1 MLRALAYF
9 IVEAAASM
17 WRGRRAA
24 VLAILTI
31 AAGLFLL
38 GFFLV
43 VNGNVARLVS
53 RWTEAAELSVYLAD
67 DIQPD
72 QQSSIDALLA
82 GSPLV
87 LRREFVSKED
97 ARARFRSDFSD
108 LAGLIEGFQENPLPP
123 SFEVRLHSVPGQER
137 ALDDLASRLAGTAG
151 VADVRYDRLWL
162 SRLNM
167 AITLARAV
175 SLIIVTIVSIA
186 AALTVANVVRL
197 AAYAR
202 RDEIEIMQLVGAP
215 TAYVRGPFV
224 FEGILQGGG
233 GALLALL
240 LLWGGYLLASARYG
254 RLVSGALGLDGLAFL
269 PPATVGFLILGGMVV
284 GCVGGIVAA
293 RGVR

>member
-1 MLRALAYF
+1 MLRALGYF
-9 IVEAAASM
+9 IVEASASM

-24 VLAILTI
+24 ALAVMTI

-43 VNGNVARLVS
+43 VNGNLARLVS
-53 RWTEAAELSVYLAD
+53 RWTEAAEMSVYLAD
-67 DIQPD
+67 DIQPE
-72 QQSSIDALLA
+72 QLTAIEAQLA

-87 LRREFVSKED
+87 LRREYVSKED
-97 ARARFRSDFSD
+97 ARAKFRSDFSD
-108 LAGLIEGFQENPLPP
+108 LAGLIEGFQENPLPA
-123 SFEVRLHSVPGQER
+123 SFEVRLLSAPGQER
-137 ALDDLASRLAGTAG
+137 SLDELAGRLEGAPG

-167 AITLARAV
+167 AIMLARAV
-175 SLIIVTIVSIA
+175 SLFIVTIVSIA

-215 TAYVRGPFV
+215 AAYVRGPFV
-224 FEGILQGGG
+224 LEGVLQGGG
-233 GALLALL
+233 GALVALV
-240 LLWGGYLLASARYG
+240 LLWGGYVMANARYG
-254 RLVSGALGLDGLAFL
+254 RLVSGALGLDGLTFL
-269 PPATVGFLILGGMVV
+269 PPATVGYLILGGMVV

>member
-1 MLRALAYF
+1 MLRALGYF
-9 IVEAAASM
+9 IVEAGASI

-24 VLAILTI
+24 ALAIMTI

-43 VNGNVARLVS
+43 VNSNLGRLVS
-53 RWTEAAELSVYLAD
+53 RWTEAAEMSVYLAD

-72 QQSSIDALLA
+72 QRSAIEAQLA

-87 LRREFVSKED
+87 LQREYVSKED
-97 ARARFRSDFSD
+97 ARARFRTDFSD
-108 LAGLIEGFQENPLPP
+108 LAGLIEGFQENPLPA
-123 SFEVRLHSVPGQER
+123 SFEVRLQSVPGQER
-137 ALDDLASRLAGTAG
+137 PLDELAGRLAGTAG

-167 AITLARAV
+167 AIVLARGV

-215 TAYVRGPFV
+215 IAYVRGPFV
-224 FEGILQGGG
+224 LEGILQGGG
-233 GALLALL
+233 GALVALALL
-240 LLWGGYLLASARYG
+240 WVGYVLANARYG
-254 RLVSGALGLDGLAFL
+254 RLVSGALGLDGLTFL
-269 PPATVGFLILGGMVV
+269 PPATVGFLLLGGMIV